1 MKRLFFF
8 SAIILLLGCRD
19 NAEEKVT
26 PPQPELL
33 QQPYGTAY
41 TLTDS
46 QKFIYDHTAL
56 PEITV
61 EMNAAE
67 WNKFLNYY
75 DQNPNNEEYVSGKF
89 TFLKNG
95 TTEILDN
102 IGFRLKGNTS
112 RRRPEG
118 NSGEIHNST
127 NPDWHHASFT
137 VSFKKFN
144 KTQLFH
150 QSEKLVLK
158 WFKDDAMYAREVFSY
173 DLFEK
178 LGVWTAPQSSYCR
191 LTIKITGDA
200 KAAYFG
206 VYQMIEPVD
215 DAFLANRSSFFTT
228 TGNLWKANWGAS
240 LKDPSINNMGIE
252 DVTLTYTNTP
262 IYDYKGSKSNLA
274 AAKTQLSDFITNVNS
289 KTGDDFKNYIAQKMD
304 VNLFLKTYAVNVTV
318 GMWDDYWS
326 NSNNYYFYFDA
337 AGKFYFIPYDYDNT
351 LGTSL
356 LMADSGIQDP
366 LNWGKNADNPLVA
379 KLLTIPEYKA
389 QYIKYLN
396 DLMDKKYDLFYVDY
410 AQQRIQNW
418 QNMIA
423 SYVSNDTGED
433 MEIKDVP
440 ANWGNCGFY
449 KLRGN
454 STVDNFFIR
463 KASSIP
469 KN

>member
-8 SAIILLLGCRD
+8 LVLVLLIGCRD
-19 NAEEKVT
+19 YNEVVVT
-26 PPQPELL
+26 PPVLEQV
-33 QQPYGTAY
+33 QQPYEKPY
-41 TLTDS
+41 LLSDS
-46 QKFIYDHTAL
+46 QKFIYDNAAL

-61 EMNAAE
+61 EVPLTE
-67 WNKFLNYY
+67 WNKFLSYY
-75 DQNPNNEEYVSGKF
+75 DQNPDNEEYVSGKF
-89 TFLKNG
+89 AFTKNG
-95 TTEILDN
+95 SAETLDN
-102 IGFRLKGNTS
+102 IGFRLRGNTS

-118 NSGEIHNST
+118 NRGEMHNAT

-150 QSEKLVLK
+150 QSEKLILK

-178 LGVWTAPQSSYCR
+178 FGVWTAPQSSYCR
-191 LTIKITGDA
+191 LTIKVTGGA

-215 DAFLANRSSFFTT
+215 DTYLNNRTSFFTT
-228 TGNLWKANWGAS
+228 TGNLWKANWGAT
-240 LKDPSINNMGIE
+240 LKDPSQSNMGIE
-252 DVTLTYTNTP
+252 NITLTSNYTP
-262 IYDYKGSKSNLA
+262 IYDYKGSKTNLA
-274 AAKTQLSDFITNVNS
+274 AAKTQLSDFITQVNS
-289 KTGDDFKNYIAQKMD
+289 KTGDDFKNYISQKMD

-326 NSNNYYFYFDA
+326 NSNNFYFYFDA

-356 LMADSGIQDP
+356 MMKDSGIQDP
-366 LNWGKNADNPLVA
+366 LNWGNNVEHPLVA
-379 KLLTIPEYKA
+379 KVLSIPEYRT

-396 DLMDKKYDLFYVDY
+396 DLMDKKYDLFYVNY

-418 QNMIA
+418 QNSIA
-423 SYVSNDTGED
+423 SYVSNDTDED

-449 KLRGN
+449 KLRG
-454 STVDNFFIR
+454 SSADDNYFIR

>member
-8 SAIILLLGCRD
+8 SVLVLLIGCRD
-19 NAEEKVT
+19 YNEVVVT
-26 PPQPELL
+26 PSAPEQV
-33 QQPYGTAY
+33 QQPYEKPY
-41 TLTDS
+41 LLTDS
-46 QKFIYDHTAL
+46 QKFIYDNAAL

-61 EMNAAE
+61 EVPLTE
-67 WNKFLNYY
+67 WNKFLSYY
-75 DQNPNNEEYVSGKF
+75 DQNPDNEEYVSGKF
-89 TFLKNG
+89 AFIKNG
-95 TTEILDN
+95 TTETLDN
-102 IGFRLKGNTS
+102 IGFRLRGNTS

-118 NSGEIHNST
+118 NRGEMHNAT

-150 QSEKLVLK
+150 QSEKLILK

-178 LGVWTAPQSSYCR
+178 FGVWTAPQSSYCR
-191 LTIKITGDA
+191 LTIKVAGGA

-215 DAFLANRSSFFTT
+215 DTYLNNRTSFFTT
-228 TGNLWKANWGAS
+228 TGNLWKANWGAT
-240 LKDPSINNMGIE
+240 LKDPSQSNMGIE
-252 DVTLTYTNTP
+252 NITLTSNYTP

-274 AAKTQLSDFITNVNS
+274 AAKTQLSDFITQVNS
-289 KTGDDFKNYIAQKMD
+289 KTGDDFKNYISQKMD

-326 NSNNYYFYFDA
+326 NSNNFYFYFDA

-356 LMADSGIQDP
+356 MMKDSGIQDP
-366 LNWGKNADNPLVA
+366 LNWGNNVEHPLVA
-379 KLLTIPEYKA
+379 KVLSIPEYRT

-396 DLMDKKYDLFYVDY
+396 DLMDKKYDLFYVNY

-418 QNMIA
+418 QNSIA

-449 KLRGN
+449 RLRG
-454 STVDNFFIR
+454 SSADDNYFIR

>member
-8 SAIILLLGCRD
+8 SVLVLLIGCRD
-19 NAEEKVT
+19 YNEVVVT
-26 PPQPELL
+26 PPVPEQV
-33 QQPYGTAY
+33 QQPYEKPY
-41 TLTDS
+41 LLTDS
-46 QKFIYDHTAL
+46 QKFIYDNAAL

-61 EMNAAE
+61 EVPLTE
-67 WNKFLNYY
+67 WNKFLSYY
-75 DQNPNNEEYVSGKF
+75 DQNPDNEEYVSGKF
-89 TFLKNG
+89 AFIKNG
-95 TTEILDN
+95 TTETLDN
-102 IGFRLKGNTS
+102 IGFRLRGNTS

-118 NSGEIHNST
+118 NRGEMHNAT

-150 QSEKLVLK
+150 QSEKLILK

-178 LGVWTAPQSSYCR
+178 FGVWTAPQSSYCR
-191 LTIKITGDA
+191 LTIKVAGGA

-215 DAFLANRSSFFTT
+215 DTYLNNRTSFFTT
-228 TGNLWKANWGAS
+228 TGNLWKANWGAT
-240 LKDPSINNMGIE
+240 LKDPSQSNMGIE
-252 DVTLTYTNTP
+252 NITLTSNYTP

-274 AAKTQLSDFITNVNS
+274 AAKTQLSDFITQVNS
-289 KTGDDFKNYIAQKMD
+289 KTGDDFKNYISQKMD

-326 NSNNYYFYFDA
+326 NSNNFYFYFDA

-356 LMADSGIQDP
+356 MMKDSGIQDP
-366 LNWGKNADNPLVA
+366 LNWGNNVEHPLVA
-379 KLLTIPEYKA
+379 KVLSIPEYRT

-396 DLMDKKYDLFYVDY
+396 DLMDKKYDLFYVNY

-418 QNMIA
+418 QNSIA

-449 KLRGN
+449 RLRG
-454 STVDNFFIR
+454 SSADDNYFIR